1 MLSLIMLDDVD
12 DLDDLED
19 DDNVYNVDTS
29 FKVSKFTRA
38 RLKAAPPAA
47 RSRASRTR
55 RAPRGASRAGTRGP
69 ARRTCAGT

>member
-38 RLKAAPPAA
+38 RLKAAC
-47 RSRASRTR
+47 SRVGREGALVAS
-55 RAPRGASRAGTRGP
+55 
-69 ARRTCAGT
+69 